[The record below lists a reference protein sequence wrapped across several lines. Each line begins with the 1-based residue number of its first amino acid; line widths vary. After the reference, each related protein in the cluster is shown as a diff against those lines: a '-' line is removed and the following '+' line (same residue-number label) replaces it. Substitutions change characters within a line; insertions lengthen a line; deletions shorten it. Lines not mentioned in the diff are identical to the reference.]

1 MKSVQNTAT
10 RYAEAMLPT
19 QFGTFR
25 CIVYHLGDGL
35 EHVALIK
42 NDVENKSSVLV
53 RIHSECLTGE
63 VFSSLKCDCQNQ
75 LYQAM
80 ALINEENLGALLYLR
95 QEGRGIGLGN
105 KIKAYQ
111 LQQQGIDTVDANL
124 MLGFPQDGRDFHCA
138 IRILRDLNLASIK
151 LLTNNPQKMESLI
164 NAGIHVVERV
174 PLVVNVSE
182 LASNYMATKAE
193 RLGHILTKK
202 IAFHEDL
209 DLLALNEIY

>member
-1 MKSVQNTAT
+1 MKHTQNTAV

-19 QFGTFR
+19 QLGSFR
-25 CIVYHLGDGL
+25 CLVYHLGDGL

-53 RIHSECLTGE
+53 RVHSECLTGE
-63 VFSSLKCDCQNQ
+63 VFSSLRCDCQSQ

-80 ALINEENLGALLYLR
+80 SLINEENLGALLYLR

-124 MLGFPQDGRDFHCA
+124 MLGFPKDGRDFHCA
-138 IRILRDLNLASIK
+138 IRILRDLNIASIK
-151 LLTNNPQKMESLI
+151 LLTNNPHKMESLI
-164 NAGIHVVERV
+164 NAGIHVVERI

-182 LASNYMATKAE
+182 LASNYMATKAK
-193 RLGHILTKK
+193 RLGHILSKK
-202 IAFHEDL
+202 VALNDDL
-209 DLLALNEIY
+209 DLLALDEVY